1 MKDDTEEEKLKK
13 EQNEIPNES
22 KEMNEPNEA
31 DEIIDDTNEEDLFTP
46 KEINSD
52 SNPQKQKTKK
62 IFLDKFDLD
71 NIKLKIK
78 PISIDSASGFEEEDE
93 FTKKKRMKRY
103 KSIRKIIF
111 IFIGLILFYI
121 TLKKI
126 KENFFND
133 DDNTKQTFDV
143 TNADKS
149 QVNTVVGAK
158 DINPD
163 KKINVK
169 DDEKKI

>member
-121 TLKKI
+121 TFKKI

-149 QVNTVVGAK
+149 QVNTVVGTK

>member
-1 MKDDTEEEKLKK
+1 M
-13 EQNEIPNES
+13 
-22 KEMNEPNEA
+22 
-31 DEIIDDTNEEDLFTP
+31 
-46 KEINSD
+46 
-52 SNPQKQKTKK
+52 
-62 IFLDKFDLD
+62 
-71 NIKLKIK
+71 
-78 PISIDSASGFEEEDE
+78 
-93 FTKKKRMKRY
+93 
-103 KSIRKIIF
+103 
-111 IFIGLILFYI
+111 ILFYI
-121 TLKKI
+121 TFKKI